1 MEEWSVLKRFAL
13 RVYGCQMNVY
23 DADRLR
29 TTLIER
35 GWEETAEEAADLV
48 LYVACSIRDKAE
60 HKVISELGRHADIWE
75 GGHRQMVG
83 LVGCMAQ
90 RVGQS
95 LMGRFPWLR
104 LVAGPRHLGL
114 VPEAAEALLLDGE
127 PRLFMDDDPRAL
139 ADLDS
144 APLKRVNPYK
154 AFVTIAHGCDNFC
167 TYCIVPYVR
176 GRFQSRA
183 PEQILTEV
191 ESLVADG
198 TLEVTLLGQNVNSYG
213 TDFSDGYTFA
223 RLLRDVSR
231 IPGLQLLRFATNHP
245 KDFTDDVIRVMAE
258 EQIICPG
265 INLPIQSGS
274 DRVLKLM
281 NRGYDVATY
290 ASRVESIRS
299 ALPEVGLTSDLIVG
313 FPGETEAAF
322 QASVEALER
331 FRFDLVHS
339 AAYSPRPGTKA
350 AEVEDQL
357 SRDEKRRR
365 LQIVNDVQSR
375 ISREINAG
383 LVGNEYRILVDGPA
397 PKGEG
402 LVQGRTPSDKVV
414 IMEAGEETIGTFV
427 RTEITSSDN
436 WSLRGRILSGPE
448 RNA

>member
-1 MEEWSVLKRFAL
+1 MEEWSVLNRFAL

-35 GWEETAEEAADLV
+35 GWEETAEADADLV

-60 HKVISELGRHADIWE
+60 HKVVSELGRHADIWE
-75 GGHRQMVG
+75 SGRSQLVG

-90 RVGQS
+90 RVGPE

-104 LVAGPRHLGL
+104 LIAGPRHLGF
-114 VPEAAEALLLDGE
+114 VPEAAEELLRDGE
-127 PRLFMDDDPRAL
+127 PRMFMDDDPRAL
-139 ADLDS
+139 ADLECP
-144 APLKRVNPYK
+144 PLRRINPYK
-154 AFVTIAHGCDNFC
+154 AFVTIAHGCDNYC

-183 PEQILTEV
+183 PEQILSEI
-191 ESLVADG
+191 ESLVAAG

-213 TDFSDGYTFA
+213 TDFTNGYTFA
-223 RLLRDVSR
+223 RLLRDACR
-231 IPGLQLLRFATNHP
+231 IPGLRLLRFATNHP
-245 KDFTDDVIRVMAE
+245 KDFTDDVIEVMAE
-258 EQIICPG
+258 EERICPG

-290 ASRVESIRS
+290 AGRVERIRRV
-299 ALPEVGLTSDLIVG
+299 LPEAGLTSDLIVG
-313 FPGETEAAF
+313 FPGETEADF
-322 QASVEALER
+322 QASVDALER

-350 AEVEDQL
+350 ADVGDQL
-357 SRDEKRRR
+357 SRDVKKRR
-365 LQIVNDVQSR
+365 LQTVNEVQSR
-375 ISREINAG
+375 IAREINAT
-383 LVGNEYRILVDGPA
+383 LVGREYSILVDGMA

-414 IMEAGEETIGTFV
+414 IMEGDPGRIGTFV
-427 RTEITSSDN
+427 RTEITSADN
-436 WSLRGRILSGPE
+436 WSLRGKIIGSGE
-448 RNA
+448 SGS